1 MQKKIKNRT
10 IFSEI
15 WKYIDDDCI
24 ILLNGPRQVGKTTL
38 LKMIEEK
45 LILEKNIS
53 KNQILWFDLEKSNHL
68 NIWSKQTIAIDNLPK
83 DSTKK
88 YYLFIDEFQ
97 QAENIGSTLKVIH
110 DHYPH
115 IKTIITGSASWYL
128 NINESMA
135 GRKIVIPVFP
145 LSFVEFLEWQSV
157 ENNNKLEFFKLFS
170 KNITTAPTDAIQTI
184 NEQFQK
190 FINWGGYP
198 KIVLE
203 QDNDQKIKLLNEL
216 IDSYL
221 TRDIKIWSY
230 RANILEVK
238 KLLSLLAGQIGN
250 TLSIDQL
257 SNNSGLGREL
267 LSNRLDLLQNTF
279 ILKLTPPYF
288 TNKIKEITKSP
299 KIYLIDSGL
308 RNSLLNTFL
317 IQTKT
322 TEFGHVVE
330 NIAMTELE
338 KNKRITDQLHFWRTV
353 RQQEVDIILKNGN
366 KTTPIEIKGGNQKTI
381 PSGLRSFI
389 RAYQPKEA
397 YVLNWSIIKDEEYKN
412 CQVHFR
418 PVWFIANI

>member
-1 MQKKIKNRT
+1 MQKKFKNRK

-15 WKYIDDDCI
+15 WKYIDDDRI
-24 ILLNGPRQVGKTTL
+24 VLLNGPRQVGKTTL
-38 LKMIEEK
+38 LKMVEEK
-45 LILEKNIS
+45 LISEKNIS

-115 IKTIITGSASWYL
+115 IKAIITGSASWYL

-170 KNITTAPTDAIQTI
+170 KNITSAPADAIQTI

-198 KIVLE
+198 RIVLE

-230 RANILEVK
+230 RANILEIK

-257 SNNSGLGREL
+257 SNDSGLGREL

-308 RNSLLNTFL
+308 RNSLLNNFST
-317 IQTKT
+317 QAKT

-330 NIAMTELE
+330 NVAMTELE
-338 KNKRITDQLHFWRTV
+338 KNKRITDQLCFWRTV

-366 KTTPIEIKGGNQKTI
+366 KNTPIEIKGGNQKTI

-389 RAYQPKEA
+389 RTYQPKEA
-397 YVLNWSIIKDEEYKN
+397 YVLNWSIIKDEEYKD

-418 PVWFIANI
+418 PVWFITNI